1 MNKRIEAAYEQRP
14 RRWAFELAV
23 AVVVVALLIWSGSA
37 VETAGTTQSG
47 AKIAWNIL
55 AGIFHPDTDLL
66 FNFTTQGVP
75 YLLLE
80 TICIAFLG
88 TIVGAI
94 ISVPLAFL
102 SASNLTPK
110 PVAFVGRIIIMAVRT
125 IPAFVYG
132 LMFIRV
138 TGPGAF
144 AGLLTM
150 SLCSV
155 GMVSKMYIESIE
167 DLDVRVLESLDAA
180 GCTTW
185 QKIRYGILP
194 QLMPNFAST
203 AIYRFDINL
212 RDATVLGLVG
222 AGGIGAPNCL
232 FCFEGNVRYASI
244 LGYVGAGG
252 LGLILNEKIGW
263 REYASVG
270 MILLALFVTVFII
283 ETISRA
289 ARKRLV

>member
-1 MNKRIEAAYEQRP
+1 MNERIAKAYEARP
-14 RRWAFELAV
+14 KRWIFELAV
-23 AVVVVALLIWSGSA
+23 AFVVIALLVWSGTA

-47 AKIAWNIL
+47 AVIAWNIL
-55 AGIFHPDTDLL
+55 KGIFHPDTDLL

-88 TIVGAI
+88 TVVGAI
-94 ISVPLAFL
+94 ISIPLAFI

-110 PVAFVGRIIIMAVRT
+110 PVAFIGRIAIMAIRT
-125 IPAFVYG
+125 VPAFVYG

-155 GMVSKMYIESIE
+155 GMVSKMYIEAIE
-167 DLDVRVLESLDAA
+167 DLDVHVLESLDAA

-194 QLMPNFAST
+194 QLMPNSAST

-222 AGGIGAPNCL
+222 AGGIGAPLIFAMNAYRW
-232 FCFEGNVRYASI
+232 EEAGAI
-244 LGYVGAGG
+244 LA
-252 LGLILNEKIGW
+252 GLIVL
-263 REYASVG
+263 V
-270 MILLALFVTVFII
+270 LII
-283 ETISRA
+283 EWISTKIRVKL
-289 ARKRLV
+289 ARG